1 MPKPGAEF
9 VTRMEDVLDVYQR
22 HYDPLCPV
30 VCLAETNRQLIEKRR
45 IPANPGS
52 VKREDYEYRRCGVVE
67 LFVAFEP
74 LACKRIVKLTT
85 ARTAV
90 DFAHFL
96 RELVDIH
103 YSHCEKIVLIMDN
116 LNIHSIAS
124 FYKAFEP
131 TQARRIIQR
140 LEIHYTPIH
149 ASWLNMAEIEIGI
162 LSRQC
167 LSQSLTSFDEMHRQ
181 VNAWMLNRNSVCSTV
196 HWRFASDDAKG
207 KFRKLYP
214 VFF

>member
-1 MPKPGAEF
+1 
-9 VTRMEDVLDVYQR
+9 MEDVLDVYQR